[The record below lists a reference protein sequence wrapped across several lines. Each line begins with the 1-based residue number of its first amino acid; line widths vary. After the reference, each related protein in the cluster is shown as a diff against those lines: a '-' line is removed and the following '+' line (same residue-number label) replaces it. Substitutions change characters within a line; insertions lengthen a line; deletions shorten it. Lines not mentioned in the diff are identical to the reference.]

1 MNNNTPHLIVISAPS
16 GTGKTTVSKALLES
30 NNNMVVSVSYTTR
43 TKRTNELDGKDY
55 SFVST
60 AIFESMVANGD
71 FLEHAKVFG
80 NYYGTPKKEVN
91 EQLTSGQNV
100 ILEIDWQG
108 ATQVKQKVPGCLL
121 IFLLPPSKNELMIR
135 LQKRGTDSNEQIKM
149 RFDQALND
157 IKQFE
162 QFDQVF
168 INKDVNITVNQ
179 ILAFLEKPAV
189 DKTGLSKDVLSII
202 KGFEQGL

>member
-1 MNNNTPHLIVISAPS
+1 MNTNTPHLVVISAPS
-16 GTGKTTVSKALLES
+16 GTGKTTVARALLAS

-43 TKRTNELDGKDY
+43 AKRTNESDGKDY
-55 SFVST
+55 SFVTST
-60 AIFESMVANGD
+60 TFESMIANGD
-71 FLEHAKVFG
+71 FLEHAEVFG

-91 EQLTSGQNV
+91 EQLSSGQDV

-108 ATQVKQKVPGCLL
+108 AMQVKQKTPDCLL

-157 IKQFE
+157 IKQFK

-189 DKTGLSKDVLSII
+189 DKTGLPKDVLSVI

>member
-16 GTGKTTVSKALLES
+16 GTGKTTISKALLAS

-43 TKRTNELDGKDY
+43 TKRTNELDGEDY
-55 SFVST
+55 SFVSS
-60 AIFESMVANGD
+60 AVFESMIANGD

-168 INKDVNITVNQ
+168 INKDVNTTVNQ

-189 DKTGLSKDVLSII
+189 GKTGLPKDVLSII

>member
-16 GTGKTTVSKALLES
+16 GTGKTTVSKALLAS

-43 TKRTNELDGKDY
+43 TKRTNELDGEDY
-55 SFVST
+55 SFVSS
-60 AIFESMVANGD
+60 AVFESMIANGD

-108 ATQVKQKVPGCLL
+108 AMQVKQKAPDCLL

-162 QFDQVF
+162 QFDRVF
-168 INKDVNITVNQ
+168 INKDINTTVNQ

-189 DKTGLSKDVLSII
+189 DKTGLPKDVLSII

>member
-16 GTGKTTVSKALLES
+16 GTGKTTISKALLES

-43 TKRTNELDGKDY
+43 TKRTNELDGEDY
-55 SFVST
+55 SFVSS
-60 AIFESMVANGD
+60 AVFESMIANGD

-108 ATQVKQKVPGCLL
+108 AMQVKQKVPGCLL

-162 QFDQVF
+162 QFDRVF
-168 INKDVNITVNQ
+168 INKDINTTVNQ

-189 DKTGLSKDVLSII
+189 GKTGLPKDVLSII